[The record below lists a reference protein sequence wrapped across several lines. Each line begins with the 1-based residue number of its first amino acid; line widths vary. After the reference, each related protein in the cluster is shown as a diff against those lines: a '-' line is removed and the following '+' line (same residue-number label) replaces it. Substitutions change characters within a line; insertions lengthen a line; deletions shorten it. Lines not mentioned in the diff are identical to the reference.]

1 MSKKRGLFVALE
13 GIDGAGKSSV
23 LSGLK
28 FTEPTLFTRMP
39 GGGEFAEKH
48 RTACRSADIDDTT
61 QVLFYSALLR
71 DTLVG
76 QIKSHV
82 DNGIHVV
89 CDRSWVSTLVYQAM
103 PAGKEKLLLNIV
115 DDDTMPVPDLL
126 IYLDI
131 PMSESIKRE
140 RGRSMN
146 TPQVEIADDRYSKF
160 GLLHKEKIKEGYDI
174 FFNLPQETNH
184 YEPLPDALR
193 LNDSFAVM
201 WKLRPLLGK
210 KVVIID
216 ATRPLEDVL
225 KEVQDLINEHMGQ
238 K

>member
-71 DTLVG
+71 DTSMG
-76 QIKSHV
+76 QIKAHL
-82 DNGIHVV
+82 DAGIHVV

-115 DDDTMPVPDLL
+115 EDDEMPVPDLM

-140 RGRSMN
+140 QARSGQQIQIE
-146 TPQVEIADDRYSKF
+146 PADDRYSKF

-174 FFNLPQETNH
+174 FFNLPTETNH
-184 YEPLPDALR
+184 YEPLPDNLR

-201 WKLRPLLGK
+201 WKLRPRLGK
-210 KVVIID
+210 SVVVID
-216 ATRPLEDVL
+216 ATRSASEVL
-225 KEVQDLINEHMGQ
+225 KDVQDTINERIAC
-238 K
+238 